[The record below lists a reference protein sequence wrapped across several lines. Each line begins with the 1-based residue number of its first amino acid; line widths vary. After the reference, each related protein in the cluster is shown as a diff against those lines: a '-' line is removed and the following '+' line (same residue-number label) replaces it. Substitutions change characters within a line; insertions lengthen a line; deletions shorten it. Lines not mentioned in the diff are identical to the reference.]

1 MFVNFHEAQN
11 HFTCLSLISGMKK
24 NIVLVLFASLFV
36 CIYSCSGDKKNI
48 PDVSNIKVQIDVKR
62 FDKDFFSIDTN
73 NIEVSIT
80 KLQQQYPHFLTDYL
94 YNILGLEPIPDSVTK
109 KVKRFIYDY
118 DPIYKSVQ
126 SSFASTDKM
135 QKDIIKGLRFVKHY
149 FPDYKLPE
157 HIITFVGPIEG
168 YANVLTNEGLA
179 VGLQLYLGKDYSVY
193 KTDYVREV
201 YAEYQS
207 RRFEPSYIP
216 VNCMKNVIDELY
228 PQTNPDQPLI
238 YQMIEAGK
246 RLYMLDQFLP
256 ETADSLK
263 TGYTQSQLDGCYA
276 SEASIWNFFLQNN
289 LLYSTDPS
297 QVRDYVT
304 DGPKTELLGDASP
317 GFIGQFVGWQI
328 VKKWINVDS
337 KRTLPIL
344 IKTPAKQIFEEA
356 KYKPR

>member
-1 MFVNFHEAQN
+1 
-11 HFTCLSLISGMKK
+11 MK
-24 NIVLVLFASLFV
+24 NNLAIVLLAAFLVIV
-36 CIYSCSGDKKNI
+36 MYSCSGDKKNI
-48 PDVSNIKVQIDVKR
+48 PDVSNIKVQVDVKR

-73 NIEVSIT
+73 NIEASLT
-80 KLQQQYPHFLTDYL
+80 RLQQQYPGFFNDYM
-94 YNILGLEPIPDSVTK
+94 YNILGIEPIPDSVAK
-109 KVKRFIYDY
+109 KTKRFIYDY
-118 DPIYKSVQ
+118 NSIFKSVQ
-126 SSFASTDKM
+126 TTFASTDKM
-135 QKDIIKGLRFVKHY
+135 KKDITKGLQFVKYY

-157 HIITFVGPIEG
+157 HIITFTGPIEG

-179 VGLQLYLGKDYSVY
+179 VGLQLYLGRDYPVY

-207 RRFEPSYIP
+207 RRFEAEYIP
-216 VNCMKNVIDELY
+216 VNSIKNIIDELY
-228 PQTNPDQPLI
+228 PQTNPDQPLV

-256 ETADSLK
+256 ETADTLK
-263 TGYTQSQLDGCYA
+263 TGYTKNQLNGCYEN
-276 SEASIWNFFLQNN
+276 EATIWNFFLQND

-297 QVRDYVT
+297 QTRDYLT
-304 DGPKTELLGDASP
+304 DGPKTELLGEGSP

-328 VKKWINVDS
+328 VKKWMGDDS

-344 IKTPAKQIFEEA
+344 LKTPAKQIFEEA